1 MREALNKIKERHL
14 KLLREELVRI
24 QAELIGLNPEKV
36 ILFGSAARDERS
48 LTSDLDFIV
57 VVNNGRFGESFI
69 ERSARVHRAVK
80 PRTAV
85 DILVYTIEEFNAI
98 KEKNPLIKIA
108 LKEGKV
114 LYEKTG

>member
-1 MREALNKIKERHL
+1 MWETLKKIKKRHVKRL
-14 KLLREELVRI
+14 QEELVRI

-36 ILFGSAARDERS
+36 ILFGSAARGEHS
-48 LTSDLDFIV
+48 LTSDLDFMV
-57 VVNNGRFGESFI
+57 VVKNGRFGKSFI
-69 ERSARVHRAVK
+69 ERSARVYKAVK

-85 DILVYTIEEFNAI
+85 DILVYTVEEFNAI
-98 KEKNPLIKIA
+98 KERNPLVKMA